1 MKEKVSNMKTLEK
14 ISSFAGKYFALLVIL
29 IAVIAYL
36 IPETFLP
43 FRSYITL
50 LLGVVMFGMGLTLKA
65 VDFKLIITNP
75 KPVLIGV
82 AAQFFIMPLT
92 AFAIAYMLQ
101 LPNELA
107 AGLVLL
113 GSVPGGTASNVMVYL
128 AKGNV
133 PLSITM
139 TSFSTLLAPLMTPIL
154 LLWLAGQWMP
164 VNVMDMFM
172 SIVQVIIV
180 PIVLGLL
187 IKKLL
192 PTAVEKSA
200 NIVPLISVLAIII
213 IVSAVV
219 AGNVN
224 NIASAGLLVFVGV
237 FLHNGAGLLLGY
249 FTGKLMKLSKSDCRA
264 ISIEVGMQNSG
275 LGVAL
280 ATAHL
285 GPLAALPS
293 ALGAVWHN
301 ISGPIIATIWA
312 KTAGDHEEEKEE
324 VIPLEGKPSQI

>member
-1 MKEKVSNMKTLEK
+1 MNKLKVLESISN
-14 ISSFAGKYFALLVIL
+14 FAGKYFAFLVI
-29 IAVIAYL
+29 IVAVIAFL
-36 IPETFLP
+36 IPDTFLP
-43 FRSYITL
+43 FGKYITI
-50 LLGVVMFGMGLTLKA
+50 LLGIVMFGMGLTLKA
-65 VDFKLIITNP
+65 VDFKLIATHP

-82 AAQFFIMPLT
+82 AAQFIIMPST
-92 AFAIAYMLQ
+92 ALAIAYILQ
-101 LPNELA
+101 LPGELA

-139 TSFSTLLAPLMTPIL
+139 TSFSTLLAPLLTPL
-154 LLWLAGQWMP
+154 LLLLLAGQWMP
-164 VNVMDMFM
+164 VDPMSMFM
-172 SIVQVIIV
+172 SIVQVIIL
-180 PIVLGLL
+180 PIALGL
-187 IKKLL
+187 IVKKLL
-192 PTAVEKSA
+192 PTFVEKSL
-200 NIVPLISVLAIII
+200 NVVPLISVLAIIT

-219 AGNVN
+219 AGNVD
-224 NIASAGLLVFVGV
+224 NIASAGFLVFLGV

-249 FTGKLMKLSKSDCRA
+249 YAGKMTGLSKLDCRA

-301 ISGPIIATIWA
+301 ISGPILATYWSKRPVEGSEKVSSTTT
-312 KTAGDHEEEKEE
+312 KTTVSE
-324 VIPLEGKPSQI
+324 V

>member
-1 MKEKVSNMKTLEK
+1 MNKLKVLESISN
-14 ISSFAGKYFALLVIL
+14 FAGKYFAFLVVAV
-29 IAVIAYL
+29 AVIAFL
-36 IPETFLP
+36 IPDTFLP
-43 FRSYITL
+43 FGKYITI

-65 VDFKLIITNP
+65 VDFKLILTHP
-75 KPVLIGV
+75 KPVIFGV
-82 AAQFFIMPLT
+82 LAQFIIMPLA
-92 AFAIAYMLQ
+92 AFTIAYLLQ
-101 LPNELA
+101 LPSELA

-139 TSFSTLLAPLMTPIL
+139 TSFSTILAPLLTPL
-154 LLWLAGQWMP
+154 LLLLLAGQWMP
-164 VNVMDMFM
+164 VNAVSMFM
-172 SIVQVIIV
+172 SIIQVIII

-187 IKKLL
+187 VKKLL
-192 PTAVEKSA
+192 PNIVEKSL
-200 NIVPLISVLAIII
+200 NIVPLISVLAIIT

-224 NIASAGLLVFVGV
+224 NIASAGFLVFIGV
-237 FLHNGAGLLLGY
+237 FLHNGTGLLLGY
-249 FTGKLMKLSKSDCRA
+249 YAAKLMGLSELDRRA

-301 ISGPIIATIWA
+301 ISGPILATYWS
-312 KTAGDHEEEKEE
+312 KRPVKDSVKNTPLNTTSKVSE
-324 VIPLEGKPSQI
+324 V

>member
-1 MKEKVSNMKTLEK
+1 MKLLESISN
-14 ISSFAGKYFALLVIL
+14 FAGKYFAFLVI
-29 IAVIAYL
+29 IVAVISFV

-43 FRSYITL
+43 FGNYITI
-50 LLGVVMFGMGLTLKA
+50 LLGIVMFGMGLTLKG
-65 VDFKLIITNP
+65 VDFKLIATHP
-75 KPVLIGV
+75 KPVIIGV
-82 AAQFFIMPLT
+82 IAQFVLMPIT
-92 AFAIAYMLQ
+92 AFSIAYILN
-101 LPNELA
+101 LPSELA

-139 TSFSTLLAPLMTPIL
+139 TSFSTLLAPLLTPL
-154 LLWLAGQWMP
+154 LLLLFAGQWMP
-164 VNVMDMFM
+164 VDAVKMFM
-172 SIVQVIIV
+172 SIVQVIIF
-180 PIVLGLL
+180 PIVLGLIVKRL
-187 IKKLL
+187 F
-192 PTAVEKSA
+192 PVAVEKST
-200 NIVPLISVLAIII
+200 NVVPLISVLAIIT

-224 NIASAGLLVFVGV
+224 NIASAGLLVFFGV

-249 FTGKLMKLSKSDCRA
+249 YAAKFMGLSELDRRA

-280 ATAHL
+280 AGAHL

-301 ISGPIIATIWA
+301 ISGPILATYWS
-312 KTAGDHEEEKEE
+312 KRPVKEE
-324 VIPLEGKPSQI
+324 VNKEVIIIENTPSQI